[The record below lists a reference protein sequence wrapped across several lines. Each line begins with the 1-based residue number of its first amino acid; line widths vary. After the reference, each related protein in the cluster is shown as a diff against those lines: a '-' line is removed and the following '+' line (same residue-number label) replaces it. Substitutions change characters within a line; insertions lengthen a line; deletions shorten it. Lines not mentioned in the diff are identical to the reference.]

1 MEGEE
6 RASESR
12 WDLVGLKKKRG
23 GGGMETGNQLL
34 GRCFSLATCAATPN
48 QEVCVRGR
56 KSNGHQITKIGVKA
70 GDTFPLSPHDNSQ
83 CTNE

>member
-6 RASESR
+6 RGRESH

-34 GRCFSLATCAATPN
+34 GLRFAPAAARLN
-48 QEVCVRGR
+48 
-56 KSNGHQITKIGVKA
+56 
-70 GDTFPLSPHDNSQ
+70 L
-83 CTNE
+83 

>member
-6 RASESR
+6 RGNESH

-34 GRCFSLATCAATPN
+34 CRCFCPAVFAAKLN
-48 QEVCVRGR
+48 LEVCERQR
-56 KSNGHQITKIGVKA
+56 DRA
-70 GDTFPLSPHDNSQ
+70 RDGDRN
-83 CTNE
+83 

>member
-6 RASESR
+6 RGSGSH

-34 GRCFSLATCAATPN
+34 GCCFSLAARAAGLN
-48 QEVCVRGR
+48 LEVC
-56 KSNGHQITKIGVKA
+56 A
-70 GDTFPLSPHDNSQ
+70 
-83 CTNE
+83 